1 MMTREMV
8 MELLAT
14 AGADLDA
21 YESYDGSRISV
32 TVEDFEGF
40 DDEWAEI
47 DRELDD
53 EELVD
58 SIQEQ
63 LEASAVSASGDFYR
77 CCEFDGFT
85 VVWGYASFDI

>member
-1 MMTREMV
+1 MTYKMV

-14 AGADLDA
+14 AGADLSVWE
-21 YESYDGSRISV
+21 YSDGSQISV

-40 DDEWAEI
+40 SDDWDEI

-58 SIQEQ
+58 SIEEQ
-63 LEASAVSASGDFYR
+63 LEASALSVSGDFYR
-77 CCEFDGFT
+77 YFKFDGFT

>member
-1 MMTREMV
+1 MTREMV

-14 AGADLDA
+14 AGADLDVSV
-21 YESYDGSRISV
+21 YHNRINV

-40 DDEWAEI
+40 DDDWNEI
-47 DRELDD
+47 ERKLDNK
-53 EELVD
+53 ELVD

-63 LEASAVSASGDFYR
+63 LETSALSVSGDFYR
-77 CCEFDGFT
+77 YYEFDGFT